1 VDDVPVVGSEGSG
14 HCEQFSEAYKTL
26 CMELNV
32 GLAKDCP
39 LSDKA
44 FTCQK
49 RGKVLGVMFDSSDLT
64 WRLSDSKVSKAVS
77 SISKVYHS
85 EKSTLRE
92 WQRLMG
98 RLNDVSQMC
107 SFMKVFKQ
115 PINKCIS
122 DIPSDAPPEC
132 DVVVSADAKNDLLVW
147 YGFLTSP
154 HKWLPIEEN
163 RLTPPIWHKEFVSDA
178 AGLCESADL
187 RTGPGCGNVGFKED
201 GRIIFAHQM
210 IWPAEFISS
219 AIDEK
224 GVRFGDKTTT
234 LESIGLLMPMIVSPE
249 LFINS
254 HVVLKVDCLGT
265 VFGMENRCSR
275 GDMSASVFI
284 RAAYL
289 IAAYLGCTIYVEHL
303 PRKSD
308 WGAEVADRLSRM
320 STTTLQDRKLLS
332 AFKGSSLPGCLLSW
346 LANPRLNWQLAV
358 DLLNHV
364 KSLV

>member
-1 VDDVPVVGSEGSG
+1 
-14 HCEQFSEAYKTL
+14 
-26 CMELNV
+26 
-32 GLAKDCP
+32 
-39 LSDKA
+39 
-44 FTCQK
+44 
-49 RGKVLGVMFDSSDLT
+49 
-64 WRLSDSKVSKAVS
+64 
-77 SISKVYHS
+77 
-85 EKSTLRE
+85 
-92 WQRLMG
+92 
-98 RLNDVSQMC
+98 
-107 SFMKVFKQ
+107 
-115 PINKCIS
+115 
-122 DIPSDAPPEC
+122 
-132 DVVVSADAKNDLLVW
+132 
-147 YGFLTSP
+147 
-154 HKWLPIEEN
+154 
-163 RLTPPIWHKEFVSDA
+163 
-178 AGLCESADL
+178 
-187 RTGPGCGNVGFKED
+187 VGFKED

-219 AIDEK
+219 AVDEK

-234 LESIGLLMPMIVSPE
+234 LECIGLLMPMIVSPE

-289 IAAYLGCTIYVEHL
+289 IAAYLGCTVYVEHL

-332 AFKGSSLPGCLLSW
+332 AFKGSSLPSCLLSW
-346 LANPRLNWQLAV
+346 LANPRLSWQLAV